1 MSSESLEN
9 PGPSPLTEGLKRK
22 RGRPKKQP
30 QDDAVG
36 SLPEK
41 KPRGRPKGSKKMS
54 TVTGQMVEPPA
65 GKRPRGRPRKWPQLV
80 TQGASQEG
88 GPQGSGDMDANSAS
102 AMQGTGF
109 ESPCCG
115 RAQRS
120 CVPPGPADWSCTAL
134 SGERHLSQLRVCS
147 IKKNSQNKQWP
158 PPCLSV
164 RPFWGE

>member
-88 GPQGSGDMDANSAS
+88 GPQGSGDMDTNSAS
-102 AMQGTGF
+102 ATQGITGKDGF
-109 ESPCCG
+109 KPSKAAAV
-115 RAQRS
+115 RRSLSSIAAAAQ
-120 CVPPGPADWSCTAL
+120 
-134 SGERHLSQLRVCS
+134 
-147 IKKNSQNKQWP
+147 
-158 PPCLSV
+158 
-164 RPFWGE
+164 